1 MFKEFVI
8 LSCIAS
14 IALAYP
20 PSHDNGWQQPQ
31 QGWQKPQQS
40 WQQQPQHGWQKQQE
54 EAPANYDFNYEV
66 HEVAT
71 GDIKRQKEMAKDG
84 HISGEYSL
92 VEPDGIHRRI
102 VTYTADDEH
111 GFKVNPSVLKSLKN
125 ILK

>member
-20 PSHDNGWQQPQ
+20 PSHSGATDNGWQQPQ
-31 QGWQKPQQS
+31 QGWQ
-40 WQQQPQHGWQKQQE
+40 QPQHGWQNKQV
-54 EAPANYDFNYEV
+54 EAPANYEFNYEV
-66 HEVAT
+66 HEAST

-84 HISGEYSL
+84 HVVGEYSL

-111 GFKVNPSVLKSLKN
+111 GFKVNPMQY
-125 ILK
+125 